1 MTFNLTTSTDV
12 LDFIKLITDRKPYYK
27 SSDSLVS
34 NKILFFYF
42 YMASNQYHCCTVHA
56 SLHVHVRET
65 ALVEPEGAI
74 VFASPFEFDFFERG

>member
-12 LDFIKLITDRKPYYK
+12 LDLIKLITDRKPYYK

-42 YMASNQYHCCTVHA
+42 YMASNQYHGCTVHA

-65 ALVEPEGAI
+65 ALVDPEGAI
-74 VFASPFEFDFFERG
+74 GFASPFEFDFFERG